1 MQQLHFFPSRI
12 MALYVGRLF
21 LLRSFAILF
30 GLVLVLQT
38 LDLLG
43 ESGKIL
49 AVAGNGDS
57 DVWRYVGLRL
67 PQIIETFLPFSVLLG
82 TILTLATMN
91 QNSEVIA
98 MKSAGMSAHQVLAP
112 LFLAALLVAGISFTF
127 NERIVTRATAALSAW
142 QKVEYARIPKDSG
155 IRTNIWVRAGNDLIN
170 AGTVETSGD
179 QVRLGDIRIYERT
192 GGILSSILSADAARP
207 TTGTAAGGWELTN
220 ARRFVRRS
228 GTMQPLGTIVA
239 ARGVR
244 PEQFTLAQVKGDELP
259 FTRLRSAVADLEAAG
274 RPVAS
279 LKAALWHKISGP
291 LSAILMPLLG
301 AVAAFGLARSGKLFV
316 RAVLGMALGFAY
328 FVTDNFAL
336 AMGDLGAYPP
346 LLAAWGPFILFALI
360 GETIL
365 IRTEE

>member
-1 MQQLHFFPSRI
+1 

-49 AVAGNGDS
+49 AVAGNSDS

-82 TILTLATMN
+82 TILTLATLN

-112 LFLAALLVAGISFTF
+112 LFLAALLVAGISFSF

-142 QKVEYARIPKDSG
+142 QKVGYEQIPRDSG
-155 IRTNIWVRAGNDLIN
+155 VRANIWVRAGSDLIN
-170 AGTVETSGD
+170 AGSVETTGPEI
-179 QVRLGDIRIYERT
+179 RLRDVRIYERA
-192 GGILSSILSADAARP
+192 GGILSSILAADSARP
-207 TTGTAAGGWELTN
+207 VADGWELTN
-220 ARRFVRRS
+220 ARRFIRRS
-228 GTMQPLGTIVA
+228 GTVQPLGTVTA
-239 ARGVR
+239 ASGVR
-244 PEQFTLAQVKGDELP
+244 PDQFTLAQVNGDELP
-259 FTRLRSAVADLEAAG
+259 YMKLRSAITDLEAAG
-274 RPVAS
+274 RPVDS
-279 LKAALWHKISGP
+279 LKAVLWHKISGP

-328 FVTDNFAL
+328 FVADNFAL
-336 AMGDLGAYPP
+336 AMGDLGAYSP
-346 LLAAWGPFILFALI
+346 LIAAWGPFVLFALI